1 MARVSEIYVSN
12 WLKAEDLVGKTVKVV
27 IAKAGGDLLPQSD
40 GTKQQRIIVDF
51 VGKQKRLI
59 LNKTQAAA
67 LANIGGDDTDHWAG
81 MEVYLSPSL
90 ASNNKGTITILP
102 TVIESDP
109 AGGGAG
115 F

>member
-1 MARVSEIYVSN
+1 MARVSEVYVSN
-12 WLKAEDLVGKTVKVV
+12 WLKAEDLAGKTVKVT

-81 MEVYLSPSL
+81 LEVYLSPSL